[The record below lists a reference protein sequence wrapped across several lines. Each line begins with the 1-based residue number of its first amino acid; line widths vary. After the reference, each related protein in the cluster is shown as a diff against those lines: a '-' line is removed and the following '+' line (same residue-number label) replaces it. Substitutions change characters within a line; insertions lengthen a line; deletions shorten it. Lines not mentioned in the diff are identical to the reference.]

1 MSKPI
6 RFTSAA
12 SLVALATVIAGCAAP
27 QNGIATSS
35 GKAKDEIGLATRA
48 LAALNAS
55 DFANAVSLAERAVEN
70 TPDNAGVRV
79 LLGNAY
85 FGAGRF
91 ASAEAAYK
99 DVLALNPG
107 QPAVVL
113 KLALVEIGQGKHAQ
127 AIDLLESNRAQLDP
141 ADFGLALALAGRA
154 ADAVPVLERAARVPN
169 ADSRVR
175 QNLALAYAFAGDWE
189 RARMVASQDV
199 PAGQLDARL
208 QQWMQLAKPDKT
220 SDQVAAL
227 TGVTPAVSDPG
238 QPTRLALVRQPETQ
252 MAEAAPAPQPA
263 YAEHAPAVAI
273 AEPVPAPPIAE
284 PIPAPQ
290 FAEAAPLPPLPAPE
304 PAPIADEAPVP
315 VPPPSIIA
323 RMAAAA
329 AEAPAAIAAL
339 VPKAE
344 APKAKLSRASVTAKL
359 PPARNAVLRSGKS
372 KAVVQLGA
380 YRSPQHVTTAWNTL
394 TQRYPA
400 LRSHLPLRARFDSP
414 KGTYYRLSIQGFDS
428 QQEAISHCKL
438 LKSRGGNCFVRN
450 AAGDAPIQIASR

>member
-55 DFANAVSLAERAVEN
+55 DFANAVSLAERAVEI
-70 TPDNAGVRV
+70 TPDNAGVRI

-107 QPAVVL
+107 QPPVVL
-113 KLALVEIGQGKHAQ
+113 KLALVEIGQGKHAE

-154 ADAVPVLERAARVPN
+154 ADAVPMLERAARVPS

-199 PAGQLDARL
+199 PPGQLDARL
-208 QQWMQLAKPDKT
+208 QQWMQLAKPAKT

-252 MAEAAPAPQPA
+252 MAEAAPAPPPV
-263 YAEHAPAVAI
+263 YAE
-273 AEPVPAPPIAE
+273 PAPVVAIAE

-290 FAEAAPLPPLPAPE
+290 FAEAAPLPPPPAPE
-304 PAPIADEAPVP
+304 PAPVADEAPVP

-380 YRSPQHVTTAWNTL
+380 YRSPQHVTAAWNTL

-400 LRSHLPLRARFDSP
+400 LRSHLPLRARFVSS
-414 KGTYYRLSIQGFDS
+414 KGTYYRLSIQGFES
-428 QQEAISHCKL
+428 QQEAISRCKL